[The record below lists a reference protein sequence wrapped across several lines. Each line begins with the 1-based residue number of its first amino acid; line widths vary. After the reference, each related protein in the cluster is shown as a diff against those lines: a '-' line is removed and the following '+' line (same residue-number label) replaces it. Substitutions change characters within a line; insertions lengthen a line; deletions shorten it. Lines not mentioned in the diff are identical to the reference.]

1 MDMNKP
7 IRLIETFAG
16 YGSQL
21 MSLKMLGADVNS
33 HCISEWDVNAN
44 ASYNAIHSKDKTNY
58 AISKSTEELIDELYN
73 LGISTDGKTLMT
85 KDKIKR
91 KGEKWIRQ
99 TYNAFKQNNNLGSV
113 CNIHG
118 RDLKIENT
126 DEYLYCMTY
135 SFPCFTGDTLVLT
148 TNGYKPI
155 KDIQTGDKVL
165 THTNQYQT
173 VLDMKETGINSIY
186 KIEGM
191 GIAEIQCTRNHR
203 FYVRKKYRK
212 YIRDENQKRISLRL
226 FKDAEWIECEK
237 LTKDY
242 YMGIAINQN
251 EIIPSWDGIDLEWSD
266 GRSTRHKNQL
276 GILMDNED
284 FWWLIGRYVGDG
296 WHRTQG
302 GIIICSNHTKTKEI
316 TDIVSKLN
324 LNFCVSKERTVDKI
338 HIPLKELELF
348 VEPFGCGAKN
358 KKIPGFMF
366 DMPKNLLKA
375 FIWGYFSA
383 DGYKKERDIYSISS
397 VSKELIYGTAQL
409 IAKAF
414 EVPYS
419 IYQEKHRPTTIIEG
433 RTVNQ
438 SICYSINWKLD
449 KRKQDKAFY
458 ENGYIWFPINK
469 ITSTNKE
476 EVTYDLTV
484 ENDHS
489 FTANGVIAHNCTD
502 LSLAGKRA
510 GMEKGSGT
518 ASSLLWEIERILQE
532 LHDEKLE
539 LPQILLMENVPQ
551 VISDKNID
559 NFNTWCAFLEGLG
572 YENHYKVLNGKD
584 FGIAQNRKR
593 CFMFS
598 FLGENKYEF
607 PKTIPLNVRLRD
619 FLEDKVDESYYINS
633 EKAKILL
640 EDLLARGIL
649 DNYIDKRVVDG
660 SINLPQEKKVANA
673 LTAKDRSISNR
684 RSEQNCVVETYT
696 NPRVIGQMEGT
707 FESTNRVYDING
719 VCPTLNTCGGGD
731 RQPKIIID
739 DTQGFETEA
748 RAYQDMVPSLR
759 ASRSGLK
766 VLEPEISVLGN
777 YMESGH
783 EASRVVD
790 INGVAPTVKENH
802 GTITGIVE
810 PIICDD
816 CNDKIKTDQTTV
828 RTIMPN
834 FYNNTLG
841 NGTKLI
847 EPMIVAMRGRN
858 PENPSDRTV
867 GAPTE
872 QRLEPNIQGISN
884 TLTSVTKDNLV
895 LETVYRIRKLTERE
909 CGRLMGVPD
918 DIITKMMTV
927 NSKSALYKQ
936 FGNSIMTNC
945 LMALFSQ
952 LGLKGVKKWNDI
964 H

>member
-21 MSLKMLGADVNS
+21 MSLKMLGADVES

-118 RDLKIENT
+118 KDLKIENT

-135 SFPCFTGDTLVLT
+135 SFP
-148 TNGYKPI
+148 
-155 KDIQTGDKVL
+155 
-165 THTNQYQT
+165 
-173 VLDMKETGINSIY
+173 
-186 KIEGM
+186 
-191 GIAEIQCTRNHR
+191 
-203 FYVRKKYRK
+203 
-212 YIRDENQKRISLRL
+212 
-226 FKDAEWIECEK
+226 
-237 LTKDY
+237 
-242 YMGIAINQN
+242 
-251 EIIPSWDGIDLEWSD
+251 
-266 GRSTRHKNQL
+266 
-276 GILMDNED
+276 
-284 FWWLIGRYVGDG
+284 
-296 WHRTQG
+296 
-302 GIIICSNHTKTKEI
+302 
-316 TDIVSKLN
+316 
-324 LNFCVSKERTVDKI
+324 
-338 HIPLKELELF
+338 
-348 VEPFGCGAKN
+348 
-358 KKIPGFMF
+358 
-366 DMPKNLLKA
+366 
-375 FIWGYFSA
+375 
-383 DGYKKERDIYSISS
+383 
-397 VSKELIYGTAQL
+397 
-409 IAKAF
+409 
-414 EVPYS
+414 
-419 IYQEKHRPTTIIEG
+419 
-433 RTVNQ
+433 
-438 SICYSINWKLD
+438 
-449 KRKQDKAFY
+449 
-458 ENGYIWFPINK
+458 
-469 ITSTNKE
+469 
-476 EVTYDLTV
+476 
-484 ENDHS
+484 
-489 FTANGVIAHNCTD
+489 CTD

-532 LHDEKLE
+532 LHNEKLE

-559 NFNTWCAFLEGLG
+559 NFNTWCSFLESLG
-572 YENHYKVLNGKD
+572 YINHYSILNGKD
-584 FGIAQNRKR
+584 YGIAQNRKR

-598 FLGENKYEF
+598 FLGEHEYEF
-607 PKTIPLNVRLRD
+607 PKTIPLDVRLRD

-633 EKAKILL
+633 EKAKVLL
-640 EDLLARGIL
+640 EDLLARGVL
-649 DNYIDKRVVDG
+649 NNYIDKRVVDG
-660 SINLPQEKKVANA
+660 SINLPQEKEVANA
-673 LTAKDRSISNR
+673 LKAGERGISNR
-684 RSEQNCVVETYT
+684 RSEHNCVVETYT
-696 NPRVIGQMEGT
+696 NPRVIGQMKGT

-739 DTQGFETEA
+739 DTMGFDGEPRIYE
-748 RAYQDMVPSLR
+748 DISPSLR
-759 ASRSGLK
+759 SQRSGLK

-810 PIICDD
+810 PIIYDD
-816 CNDKIKTDQTTV
+816 YNYKIKTDQTTIGTV
-828 RTIMPN
+828 MPN
-834 FYNNTLG
+834 FANSALG

-858 PENPSDRTV
+858 PENPSALTV

-872 QRLEPNIQGISN
+872 QRLEPNIQGVSN
-884 TLTSVTKDNLV
+884 TLTSVSKDNLV

-952 LGLKGVKKWNDI
+952 LGLKGVKKWNDA